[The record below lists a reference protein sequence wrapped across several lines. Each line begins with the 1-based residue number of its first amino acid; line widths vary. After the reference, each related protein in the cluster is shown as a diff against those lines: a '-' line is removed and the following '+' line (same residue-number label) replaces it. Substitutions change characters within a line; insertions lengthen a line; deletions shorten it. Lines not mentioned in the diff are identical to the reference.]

1 MGTTT
6 QKTLRMSFL
15 NQAGSQVSMTIPNP
29 RIDVTKAEI
38 ETVMDAIITK
48 NIFTSVGGDFVAKQ
62 DIKII
67 DQTVNDLYDPA

>member
-15 NQAGSQVSMTIPNP
+15 NQSGGQVSITIPNP
-29 RIDVTKAEI
+29 SADVTKAEI
-38 ETVMDAIITK
+38 ETVMDAIIAK
-48 NIFTSVGGDFVAKQ
+48 NIFTSSGGDFVTKQ

-67 DQTVNDLYDPA
+67 DQTVNDLLDPA